1 MIGWLFVQWNGQ
13 RSLLEGEELFKDKW
27 MYKSLGASAI
37 IELLLLLVSISF
49 EEFRIVS
56 ENTEGISIILVL
68 HLLSNALMNYF
79 DTVPFSHRGTDF
91 SPMLVPL
98 LVLVCSLIC
107 REKKQLKTHLPK
119 SLLLTFGASLVTVGV
134 SKQLRISRIDY
145 LSFFSIVLK
154 LLKLY
159 CLKNFCDKNIKIRLR
174 TNVLPL
180 LFALTLILVGSL
192 EFMGQSDLGT
202 FLLVSLISSIAS
214 IGVLNLLYNHILPT
228 KTVIDTA
235 NILMIGYLSYQAIE
249 GEQLVIISVLIGIIL
264 MIVYFTLLASSQEDS
279 VSTFKGTIFK
289 I

>member
-119 SLLLTFGASLVTVGV
+119 SLLLTCGASLVTVGV

-249 GEQLVIISVLIGIIL
+249 GEQLVIISVVIGIIL